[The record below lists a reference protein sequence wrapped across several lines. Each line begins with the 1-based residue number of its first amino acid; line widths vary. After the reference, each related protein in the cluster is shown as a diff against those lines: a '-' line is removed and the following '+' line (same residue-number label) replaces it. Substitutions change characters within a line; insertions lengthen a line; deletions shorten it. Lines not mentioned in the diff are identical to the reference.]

1 MDNVKQPVIKRTPKW
16 VIGLII
22 GGVILS
28 IVIFV
33 VALILIISSVFKNYY
48 GTWECN
54 NDIILK
60 IDSSNFDMYTSD
72 KSTIVNSKYS
82 MKKVNIDNN
91 IQKYTLNASATKRII
106 NGVEYNDPYTT
117 QYEITIDSDHP
128 KESAMINTV
137 TYSVYECRKK

>member
-1 MDNVKQPVIKRTPKW
+1 MGENQKLKIKRTPKW
-16 VIGLII
+16 AIGLII

-33 VALILIISSVFKNYY
+33 VVLIFIITSIFKSYY

-72 KSTIVNSKYS
+72 NSTVVNSKYS
-82 MKKVNIDNN
+82 VKKVNIDNN
-91 IQKYTLNASATKRII
+91 IQKFTLNASATKRII
-106 NGVEYNDPYTT
+106 NGVEYDDSYTT
-117 QYEITIDSDHP
+117 QYEITIDSNHP
-128 KESAMINTV
+128 NELAMINTV
-137 TYSVYECRKK
+137 TYSIYECRKK

>member
-1 MDNVKQPVIKRTPKW
+1 MDNVKQPKIKRTPKW
-16 VIGLII
+16 VIGLIV

-28 IVIFV
+28 IF
-33 VALILIISSVFKNYY
+33 ILIAILVFKISTVLKNYY
-48 GTWECN
+48 GLWECN
-54 NDIILK
+54 NGITLR

-128 KESAMINTV
+128 KELAMINTV

>member
-1 MDNVKQPVIKRTPKW
+1 MDNAKQPVIKRTPKW

-54 NDIILK
+54 NDIILE
-60 IDSSNFDMYTSD
+60 IGSNNFDMYTSD

-106 NGVEYNDPYTT
+106 NGVEYDDPYTT
-117 QYEITIDSDHP
+117 QYEITIDSNNP
-128 KESAMINTV
+128 KELSMVNTV
-137 TYSVYECRKK
+137 TYSVYGCRKK

>member
-16 VIGLII
+16 VIGLIV
-22 GGVILS
+22 GGFILS

-54 NDIILK
+54 NDIILE
-60 IDSSNFDMYTSD
+60 IGSNNFDMYTSD

-106 NGVEYNDPYTT
+106 NGVEYDDPYTT
-117 QYEITIDSDHP
+117 QYEITIDSNNP
-128 KESAMINTV
+128 KELSMVNTV
-137 TYSVYECRKK
+137 TYSVYGCRKK

>member
-128 KESAMINTV
+128 KELAMINTV

>member
-1 MDNVKQPVIKRTPKW
+1 MDDVKQPNIKRTPKW
-16 VIGLII
+16 VIGLIV

-128 KESAMINTV
+128 KELAMINTV
-137 TYSVYECRKK
+137 TYSIYECRKK